1 LSKAHANHATGE
13 LNEQQYTEKARELLG
28 MIGRLRNALFHK
40 SMAWTHK
47 TGPVL
52 SCCKGSMTNANA
64 IKLLSPR
71 TRSLLRLHAEA
82 IGVDEAKL
90 ASDLFQM
97 MVHEA
102 QSLQLQTAS
111 VTAATN
117 VIPFRAAVAATGAGR
132 WAQET

>member
-1 LSKAHANHATGE
+1 
-13 LNEQQYTEKARELLG
+13 
-28 MIGRLRNALFHK
+28 
-40 SMAWTHK
+40 
-47 TGPVL
+47 
-52 SCCKGSMTNANA
+52 MTNANA
-64 IKLLSPR
+64 IELLSPK
-71 TRSLLRLHAEA
+71 TGSLLRLHAEA

-117 VIPFRAAVAATGAGR
+117 VISFRAAVAATGAGR
-132 WAQET
+132 

>member
-1 LSKAHANHATGE
+1 
-13 LNEQQYTEKARELLG
+13 
-28 MIGRLRNALFHK
+28 
-40 SMAWTHK
+40 
-47 TGPVL
+47 
-52 SCCKGSMTNANA
+52 MTNAHA

-71 TRSLLRLHAEA
+71 TKSLLRLHAKA

-102 QSLQLQTAS
+102 QSLQLQTAG

-117 VIPFRAAVAATGAGR
+117 VIASTVVVWRK
-132 WAQET
+132 

>member
-1 LSKAHANHATGE
+1 
-13 LNEQQYTEKARELLG
+13 
-28 MIGRLRNALFHK
+28 
-40 SMAWTHK
+40 
-47 TGPVL
+47 
-52 SCCKGSMTNANA
+52 MTNANA
-64 IKLLSPR
+64 IKLLSPK

-102 QSLQLQTAS
+102 QSLQPQTAS

-132 WAQET
+132 